1 MYTLKIVER
10 LNPEQ
15 DLDLR
20 NDYAINAIGAVNLR
34 ESYHELSCDAEVV
47 FFEDNPKGAVAYVA
61 DNEQKY
67 FIYDDVDAY
76 LMNENAVTVR
86 IIHRVPR

>member
-10 LNPEQ
+10 INPASTI
-15 DLDLR
+15 DLR
-20 NDYAINAIGAVNLR
+20 DEYAVGVVNLR
-34 ESYHELSCDAEVV
+34 ESYHELSCDAEVM
-47 FFEDNPKGAVAYVA
+47 FFEDNPKGAVACVV
-61 DNEQKY
+61 DSEQKY
-67 FIYDDVDAY
+67 YIYDDVDAY